1 MPADNSDF
9 PEPLMGMDPLEPQG
23 GPVPPPKPVVNP
35 APARPVPT
43 PKMGIPPYMGPKPAQ
58 PPVVPVGTP
67 MHSPGMPP
75 PAGPRPMQYA
85 PQQQYP
91 PQYAPPGAP
100 PQYPPPGMPYPAGAY
115 GPPPGMPAF
124 KPQPSGPNPAIGFFK
139 AFFGLGILVVGMGVM
154 LQQGHNGFGEA
165 SPFGFMAGL
174 GLAMIVAGGLNMAR
188 KKLGFAKWAAVVV
201 ILSVVATGAG
211 PSLSDMKYKA
221 QEEEEFEAGLKWP
234 SMSHWKYQ
242 YFAEYKLP
250 SKYWRDEAR
259 AEFAYVYAKECAE
272 GKDAAKIRKALRC
285 MNYVI
290 SGQTNPPAGMFEYD
304 MTEMVGAKPL
314 DRVKEGRQLCVQ
326 ALKKLYDEASTK
338 LKQPAAKPKEG
349 EVKVDEKLRAAFIGL
364 LAELADAEDSVVY
377 VLFSNDAKLDKLK
390 GGDDLKSY
398 WEVEDD
404 TVMAAKK
411 AGGYKI
417 IDPGEAFSPRFDGAR
432 RKVCLDALRE
442 AFRAVFSADLLT
454 LQALEVGADRKGK
467 IVLEISSL
475 IVRQPNHYKYTN
487 NAGTPQETLIGM
499 LFAINVEWTFKLLN
513 RAGAEQYANAEK
525 SNPAGSVRI
534 SRQTTDPEW
543 AAYSIMMDSAYY
555 NYSRKVAGAFG
566 LKPPAE
572 KTVFSYTSAEE

>member
-1 MPADNSDF
+1 MSGYNNPNINNYGKPAGS
-9 PEPLMGMDPLEPQG
+9 Q
-23 GPVPPPKPVVNP
+23 PPPPPAKPP
-35 APARPVPT
+35 QPQP
-43 PKMGIPPYMGPKPAQ
+43 MQGIPPYMGPKPAQ
-58 PPVVPVGTP
+58 PA
-67 MHSPGMPP
+67 MPPQGPRPAQYP
-75 PAGPRPMQYA
+75 PAG
-85 PQQQYP
+85 
-91 PQYAPPGAP
+91 APPYP
-100 PQYPPPGMPYPAGAY
+100 PQYPPPGAPYPVGAY
-115 GPPPGMPAF
+115 GPPPGVPVNF
-124 KPQPSGPNPAIGFFK
+124 RRPSGPNPGIGFLK
-139 AFFGLGILVVGMGVM
+139 IFFGLGFVVIGAAAMVSEGHKGMG
-154 LQQGHNGFGEA
+154 EA
-165 SPFGFMAGL
+165 APFGFMAGL
-174 GLAMIVAGGLNMAR
+174 GLAMIVAGGMNMAR

-201 ILSVVATGAG
+201 VLSVIATGFS
-211 PSLSDMKYKA
+211 PTLSDMKYKA
-221 QEEEEFEAGLKWP
+221 QEEEEFEAGMKWP
-234 SMSHWKYQ
+234 STAHWKYQ
-242 YFAEYKLP
+242 YFEEYRLP

-259 AEFAYVYAKECAE
+259 AEFAFQYAKETSE
-272 GKDAAKIRKALRC
+272 GKDAAKIRKALKC
-285 MNYVI
+285 MNFVI
-290 SGQTNPPAGMFEYD
+290 SGQTNPPTGMFEYD

-377 VLFSNDAKLDKLK
+377 VLFSNDAKLDKPK